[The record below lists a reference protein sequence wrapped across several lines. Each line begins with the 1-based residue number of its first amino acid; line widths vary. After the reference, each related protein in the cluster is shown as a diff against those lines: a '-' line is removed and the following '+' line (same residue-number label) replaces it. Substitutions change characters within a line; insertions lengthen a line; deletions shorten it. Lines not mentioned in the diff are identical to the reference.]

1 MKNISIKMKITVW
14 FALSMLVIV
23 GLTLGSVIMISG
35 SVVKK
40 ETFEE
45 LREVV
50 EENSDEIEF
59 LDEYNKLDMD
69 DDYDLYLEYKNG
81 YLEIDDDFIRSVN
94 GIVCSLY
101 DEKGNILYG
110 ENILYKTDGAFSFGE
125 GEVKTE
131 KDKNGNKH
139 YYFDKKIVLK
149 NGEILWLRGCI
160 DADYGSS
167 RINSIINLS
176 LWIIPVLVLISLFGG
191 YLVARKALK
200 PIEKISESAESIHE
214 GNDLTKRISLS
225 DTSSEVKSLSDSFN
239 RMLDRLEASF
249 KSEQQ
254 LTGDVSHELRTPVSV
269 IMSQC
274 EFSLEKD
281 REGEDYRDALKL
293 ILRQSRKMSSMIND
307 MLSFSRL
314 ERREKDESFSD
325 INMSEIISG
334 VCEDMALIQDR
345 NIILHS
351 DIQSSI
357 FINGD
362 IELISRLAV
371 NLISNAYRYGKEN
384 GNINVSLSYASG
396 MAKFAVRD
404 DGIGIKDEDKDKI
417 WDRFFRADKS
427 RSEKGTGLGLSFVK
441 EIARLHSGKLSVE
454 SIFGEGSTFMFE
466 VPAVHRENITE

>member
-1 MKNISIKMKITVW
+1 MKNVSIKMKITVW

-23 GLTLGSVIMISG
+23 GLTLGSVILISG
-35 SVVKK
+35 SVIKK
-40 ETFEE
+40 ETFEA

-50 EENSDEIEF
+50 EENADEIEF
-59 LDEYNKLDMD
+59 LTEYNKLDMD
-69 DDYDLYLEYKNG
+69 DDYDLYISYKNG

-101 DEKGNILYG
+101 DESGDILYG
-110 ENILYKTDGAFSFGE
+110 ENILYKTDDASSFIDGD
-125 GEVKTE
+125 VRTE

-149 NGEILWLRGCI
+149 NEEILWLRGSV
-160 DADYGSS
+160 DADYGASK
-167 RINSIINLS
+167 INSIINLS
-176 LWIIPVLVLISLFGG
+176 LWIIPALVLISLFGG
-191 YLVARKALK
+191 YLVAKRALK

-214 GNDLTKRISLS
+214 GNDLTKRIALS

-239 RMLDRLEASF
+239 RMLDRLENSF

-254 LTGDVSHELRTPVSV
+254 LTSDVSHELRTPVSV

-281 REGEDYRDALKL
+281 REREEYKEALRL
-293 ILRQSRKMSSMIND
+293 VLRQSRKMSSMIND

-314 ERREKDESFSD
+314 ERREKNESFSD

-334 VCEDMALIQDR
+334 VCEDMALIQDK
-345 NIILHS
+345 NIVLRS
-351 DIQSSI
+351 DIQSGI

-384 GNINVSLSYASG
+384 GNIYVSLTYASG
-396 MAKFAVRD
+396 MTKFTVSD
-404 DGIGIKDEDKDKI
+404 DGIGIKDEDKEKI

-427 RSEKGTGLGLSFVK
+427 RSGKGTGLGLSFVK
-441 EIARLHSGKLSVE
+441 EIARLHDGNLSVE
-454 SIFGEGSTFMFE
+454 SVFGEGSTFIFE
-466 VPAVHRENITE
+466 IPAEIKPEKTS

>member
-14 FALSMLVIV
+14 FALSMLVIA
-23 GLTLGSVIMISG
+23 GLTLGSVILISG
-35 SVVKK
+35 SVIRKD
-40 ETFEE
+40 TFEE

-50 EENSDEIEF
+50 EENADEIEF
-59 LDEYNKLDMD
+59 LTEYNKLDMD

-101 DEKGNILYG
+101 DENGDILYG
-110 ENILYKTDGAFSFGE
+110 ENILYKTDGASSFDE
-125 GEVKTE
+125 GEVKTG
-131 KDKNGNKH
+131 KDKSGNKH

-149 NGEILWLRGCI
+149 NGETLWLRGSVTS
-160 DADYGSS
+160 DYGMA
-167 RINSIINLS
+167 RTNSIINLS
-176 LWIIPVLVLISLFGG
+176 LWIIPALVLISLFGG
-191 YLVARKALK
+191 YLIARRALK

-239 RMLDRLEASF
+239 RMLDRLENSF

-254 LTGDVSHELRTPVSV
+254 LTSDVSHELRTPVSV

-281 REGEDYRDALKL
+281 RKSEDYREALRL
-293 ILRQSRKMSSMIND
+293 ILRQSRKMSHMIND

-314 ERREKDESFSD
+314 ERREKDEGFSS
-325 INMSEIISG
+325 INMSELISG
-334 VCEDMALIQDR
+334 VCEDMSLIQDK
-345 NIILHS
+345 NITLHS
-351 DIQSSI
+351 DIQNDI
-357 FINGD
+357 FVNGD
-362 IELISRLAV
+362 IELLSRLAV

-384 GNINVSLSYASG
+384 GNINVSLAYASG
-396 MAKFAVRD
+396 TAKFTVSD
-404 DGIGIKDEDKDKI
+404 DGIGIKDEDKEKI

-441 EIARLHSGKLSVE
+441 EIARLHGGRLSVE
-454 SIFGEGSTFMFE
+454 SIFGVGSTFTFE
-466 VPAVHRENITE
+466 LTASQGEKTAD